1 MTLFDVSADDGKK
14 PHSSGSTRSRGDD
27 ERESR
32 KQSFLEFGSKAIDSY
47 ETHSDPKKREAEAK
61 RRFEK
66 GETADRRKEKPGKV
80 QTALKVGRFLH
91 KHGK

>member
-1 MTLFDVSADDGKK
+1 M
-14 PHSSGSTRSRGDD
+14 
-27 ERESR
+27 
-32 KQSFLEFGSKAIDSY
+32 LEFGSRAIDSY
-47 ETHSDPKKREAEAK
+47 ETHADPKKREAEAK

-66 GETADRRKEKPGKV
+66 GETEDRKKDGGKKQGKV